1 LATRAFRHHD
11 LPVVTEA
18 GAEKRSL
25 SGIVLPLLGD
35 LFSNPPPT
43 SRDYVW
49 RSNVNHTHLAEVKGG
64 QNWVNQKDKL
74 WWFPGGCTH
83 FKHGAPEYIERLG
96 NMTTNSTDDHRDA
109 GIFQVPLSW
118 WSWPRTI

>member
-18 GAEKRSL
+18 AVEKRSL
-25 SGIVLPLLGD
+25 SGIVLPLLD
-35 LFSNPPPT
+35 ACLVPPLN
-43 SRDYVW
+43 DYKILI
-49 RSNVNHTHLAEVKGG
+49 SNVNHTHLAEVKGG

-74 WWFPGGCTH
+74 WWFPGGGTH

-96 NMTTNSTDDHRDA
+96 NMTTNSTGDHRDA

-118 WSWPRTI
+118 WSLSRTI